1 MRMCVLRG
9 KKWSFFGKFGVLCFL
24 ATSVLRFAVL
34 PNYRRIKVNL
44 FQSTVK
50 FQIATSHLF
59 CIENQVTG
67 FYMMC
72 NWAEMGYISSFAL
85 SHNITAKFNF
95 LSFYSPQ
102 KKKVIKSFSLSIVP
116 WKQKETKTSRLFLVG
131 LVREKGL
138 LNNFVMS
145 KKDMNIFGHCQFS
158 ERGLSKF
165 WQN

>member
-34 PNYRRIKVNL
+34 TNYWRIKVNL

-72 NWAEMGYISSFAL
+72 SWAEMGYISSFAL
-85 SHNITAKFNF
+85 SHNITAKFKF
-95 LSFYSPQ
+95 LSFYLNPSPPQ

-116 WKQKETKTSRLFLVG
+116 WKEAFLII
-131 LVREKGL
+131 LWFL
-138 LNNFVMS
+138 
-145 KKDMNIFGHCQFS
+145 KKIWTYSDTANS
-158 ERGLSKF
+158 PRGV
-165 WQN
+165 

>member
-34 PNYRRIKVNL
+34 TNYWRIKVNL

-72 NWAEMGYISSFAL
+72 SWAEMGYISSFAL
-85 SHNITAKFNF
+85 SHNITAKFKF
-95 LSFYSPQ
+95 LSFYLNPSPPP

-116 WKQKETKTSRLFLVG
+116 WKEAFLII
-131 LVREKGL
+131 LWFL
-138 LNNFVMS
+138 
-145 KKDMNIFGHCQFS
+145 KKIWTYSDTANS
-158 ERGLSKF
+158 PRGV
-165 WQN
+165 

>member
-34 PNYRRIKVNL
+34 TNYWRIKVNL

-72 NWAEMGYISSFAL
+72 SWAEMGYISSFAL

-95 LSFYSPQ
+95 LSFYLNPSPPKK

-116 WKQKETKTSRLFLVG
+116 WKEAFLII
-131 LVREKGL
+131 LWFL
-138 LNNFVMS
+138 
-145 KKDMNIFGHCQFS
+145 KKIWTYSDTANS
-158 ERGLSKF
+158 PRGV
-165 WQN
+165 

>member
-34 PNYRRIKVNL
+34 TNYWRIKVNL

-72 NWAEMGYISSFAL
+72 SWAEMGYISSFAL

-95 LSFYSPQ
+95 LSFYLNPPPPPPPPP

-116 WKQKETKTSRLFLVG
+116 WKEAFLII
-131 LVREKGL
+131 LWFL
-138 LNNFVMS
+138 
-145 KKDMNIFGHCQFS
+145 KKIWTYSDTANS
-158 ERGLSKF
+158 PRGV
-165 WQN
+165 

>member
-34 PNYRRIKVNL
+34 TNYWRIKVNL

-72 NWAEMGYISSFAL
+72 SWAEMGYISSFAL

-95 LSFYSPQ
+95 LSFYLNPPPPPK

-116 WKQKETKTSRLFLVG
+116 WKEAFLII
-131 LVREKGL
+131 LWFL
-138 LNNFVMS
+138 
-145 KKDMNIFGHCQFS
+145 KKIWTYSDTANS
-158 ERGLSKF
+158 PRGV
-165 WQN
+165 

>member
-34 PNYRRIKVNL
+34 TNYWRIKVNL

-72 NWAEMGYISSFAL
+72 SWAEMGYISSFAL

-95 LSFYSPQ
+95 LSFYFNPTPPPPKK

-116 WKQKETKTSRLFLVG
+116 WKEAFLII
-131 LVREKGL
+131 LWFL
-138 LNNFVMS
+138 
-145 KKDMNIFGHCQFS
+145 KKIWTYSDTANS
-158 ERGLSKF
+158 PRGV
-165 WQN
+165 

>member
-34 PNYRRIKVNL
+34 TNYWRIKVNL

-72 NWAEMGYISSFAL
+72 SWAEMGYISSFAL

-95 LSFYSPQ
+95 LSFYLNPSPPK

-116 WKQKETKTSRLFLVG
+116 WKEAFLII
-131 LVREKGL
+131 LWFL
-138 LNNFVMS
+138 
-145 KKDMNIFGHCQFS
+145 KKIWTYSDTANS
-158 ERGLSKF
+158 PRGV
-165 WQN
+165 

>member
-24 ATSVLRFAVL
+24 APSVLRFAVL

-95 LSFYSPQ
+95 LSFYLNPSPPP
-102 KKKVIKSFSLSIVP
+102 KKKKSYKV
-116 WKQKETKTSRLFLVG
+116 LFPFYSPLK
-131 LVREKGL
+131 RGL
-138 LNNFVMS
+138 LNNFVIS

-158 ERGLSKF
+158 DRGLSKF

>member
-34 PNYRRIKVNL
+34 TNYWRIKVNL

-72 NWAEMGYISSFAL
+72 SWAEMGYISSFAL
-85 SHNITAKFNF
+85 SHNITAKFKF
-95 LSFYSPQ
+95 LSFYLNPPPPPPP

-116 WKQKETKTSRLFLVG
+116 WKEAFLII
-131 LVREKGL
+131 LWFL
-138 LNNFVMS
+138 
-145 KKDMNIFGHCQFS
+145 KKIWTYSDTANS
-158 ERGLSKF
+158 PRGV
-165 WQN
+165 

>member
-34 PNYRRIKVNL
+34 TNYWRIKVNL

-72 NWAEMGYISSFAL
+72 SWAEMGYISSFAL
-85 SHNITAKFNF
+85 SHNITAKFKF
-95 LSFYSPQ
+95 LSFYLTPPPPP

-116 WKQKETKTSRLFLVG
+116 WKEAFLII
-131 LVREKGL
+131 LWFL
-138 LNNFVMS
+138 
-145 KKDMNIFGHCQFS
+145 KKIWTYSDTANS
-158 ERGLSKF
+158 PRGV
-165 WQN
+165 

>member
-34 PNYRRIKVNL
+34 TNYWRIKVNL

-72 NWAEMGYISSFAL
+72 SWAEMGYISSFAL

-95 LSFYSPQ
+95 LSFYLNPSPPPK

-116 WKQKETKTSRLFLVG
+116 WKEAFLII
-131 LVREKGL
+131 LWFL
-138 LNNFVMS
+138 
-145 KKDMNIFGHCQFS
+145 KKIWTYSDTANS
-158 ERGLSKF
+158 PRGV
-165 WQN
+165 